1 MIASSLRGSLLA
13 IARGIRDRSSSR
25 VQFAP
30 LSTFIISIVEGI
42 VEKLAWKIRF
52 SLGVV
57 PIFSREAHAFT
68 GIHPSKSNIHAYLRI
83 QRRSK
88 QEKIIMSPF
97 TPFENGGEP
106 ILQSF
111 LCLECLRVY
120 RYHAHAHTRSKVVWK
135 QLFPH
140 EKPEWMYL
148 WKYLL
153 AISVLDHWQLL
164 FRQKEKLT
172 R

>member
-57 PIFSREAHAFT
+57 PIFSREAHAFA

-120 RYHAHAHTRSKVVWK
+120 RYHAHAHAFKSSLETTISARETRMNVFVKV
-135 QLFPH
+135 F
-140 EKPEWMYL
+140 
-148 WKYLL
+148 
-153 AISVLDHWQLL
+153 ARN
-164 FRQKEKLT
+164 FRSRST
-172 R
+172 AF

>member
-57 PIFSREAHAFT
+57 PIFSREAHAFA

-97 TPFENGGEP
+97 TPFENGGTNSPEFFVPRIPSCVP
-106 ILQSF
+106 IS
-111 LCLECLRVY
+111 RT
-120 RYHAHAHTRSKVVWK
+120 RAHAFKSSLETTISARETRMNVFVKV
-135 QLFPH
+135 FARNFRSRS
-140 EKPEWMYL
+140 
-148 WKYLL
+148 L
-153 AISVLDHWQLL
+153 ATA
-164 FRQKEKLT
+164 F
-172 R
+172 

>member
-97 TPFENGGEP
+97 TPFENGGN
-106 ILQSF
+106 QFS
-111 LCLECLRVY
+111 RVFC
-120 RYHAHAHTRSKVVWK
+120 ASNAFVCTDITHTRTRV
-135 QLFPH
+135 
-140 EKPEWMYL
+140 
-148 WKYLL
+148 
-153 AISVLDHWQLL
+153 
-164 FRQKEKLT
+164 QK
-172 R
+172 